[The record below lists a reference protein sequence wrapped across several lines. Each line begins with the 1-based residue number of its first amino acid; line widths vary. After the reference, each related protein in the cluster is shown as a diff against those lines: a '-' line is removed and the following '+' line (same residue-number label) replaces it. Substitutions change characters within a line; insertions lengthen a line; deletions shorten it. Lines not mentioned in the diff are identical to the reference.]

1 MLEMTQTQLITR
13 AQQGDAQ
20 VISALYERYHLSI
33 YRYLYYRVGNRHAAE
48 DLTSEVFLRMLR
60 FLPGYKTQGGSFQAW
75 LFQIARNLAIDYH
88 RQMVAQNPV
97 ELEEDLIA
105 TNEDPANATEQG
117 LTSQSLRKALNRLT
131 DEQRDVIVMRF
142 VAAMPITEVAQ
153 TLHKSEASIKGLQRR
168 ALIAL
173 RETLN
178 EWEIAYDGQR

>member
-1 MLEMTQTQLITR
+1 MLEVTQTQLITR
-13 AQQGDAQ
+13 AQQGDTQ

-33 YRYLYYRVGNRHAAE
+33 YRYLYYRVGNRHVAE

-60 FLPGYKTQGGSFQAW
+60 FLPGYRPQGASFQAW

-88 RQMVAQNPV
+88 RQMTVQNPV
-97 ELEEDLIA
+97 KLEEGLIA
-105 TNEDPANATEQG
+105 SNEDPAISTEHG

-131 DEQRDVIVMRF
+131 DDQRDVIVMRF
-142 VAAMPITEVAQ
+142 VTAMPIAEVAQ
-153 TLHKSEASIKGLQRR
+153 TLHKSEDSIKGLQRR

-178 EWEIAYDGQR
+178 EWEIVYDGQR